1 MDRHVGIVGSPGSWI
16 TRSVLPTSD
25 LTVAIQL
32 LVLLVLAG
40 LALWWLRDRP
50 EWRLVVLGL
59 TLLLL
64 GGMGLRAAH

>member
-16 TRSVLPTSD
+16 TRLVLPTSD
-25 LTVAIQL
+25 LAVAIQL
-32 LVLLVLAG
+32 LVLLVLVG